1 MSDFDENDVEIVE
14 KSIGYDGYSRLDVY
28 KLKHRLFD
36 GGWSP
41 VLSRELLERGHA
53 VAALPYDPIR
63 DEVVL
68 LEQFRVG
75 ALAAGLP
82 PWQIE
87 IVAGVIDAGDTPE
100 QVVHRETREECGC
113 DVAAMEHITDYL
125 SSSGI
130 LSEILHVYCVKVDA
144 THVGGI
150 HGVPEEGEDI
160 RVFPQSPAEA
170 IARAGSPALMHAPS
184 VIALQWLATHRER
197 LRKEWS

>member
-1 MSDFDENDVEIVE
+1 MPDFDEKDVEIVE
-14 KSIGYDGYSRLDVY
+14 KSVGYDGYSRLDVY
-28 KLKHRLFD
+28 RLRHRLFE

-53 VAALPYDPIR
+53 VAALPYDPVR

-87 IVAGVIDAGDTPE
+87 IVAGVIDEGETPE

-113 DVAAMEHITDYL
+113 TVSELAHITNYL
-125 SSSGI
+125 SSAGI
-130 LSEILHVYCVKVDA
+130 LSEILHVYCVRVDA
-144 THVGGI
+144 TDVGGI
-150 HGVPEEGEDI
+150 HGVPDEGEDI
-160 RVFPQSPAEA
+160 RVFTLPPDRAV
-170 IARAGSPALMHAPS
+170 ARAGSLELMHAPS
-184 VIALQWLATHRER
+184 VIALQWLSANRDR
-197 LRKEWS
+197 LRKKWT